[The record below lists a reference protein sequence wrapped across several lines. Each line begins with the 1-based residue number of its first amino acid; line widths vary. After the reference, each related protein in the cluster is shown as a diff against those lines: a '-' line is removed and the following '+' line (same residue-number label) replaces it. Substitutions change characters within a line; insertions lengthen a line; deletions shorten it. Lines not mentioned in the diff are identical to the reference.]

1 MSHNDCVRER
11 KKERKK
17 RNVVVVVVVGVFT
30 RHSPKMFN
38 LNCCYINTSNTTTTT
53 TSLFLFSN
61 TFYSKYLFY
70 LSDTTI

>member
-1 MSHNDCVRER
+1 MSHNDCERER
-11 KKERKK
+11 KKKK
-17 RNVVVVVVVGVFT
+17 RNVVVVVVGVFT

-38 LNCCYINTSNTTTTT
+38 LNCCYINTSNNTTTTT

-61 TFYSKYLFY
+61 TFCSKYLFY

>member
-17 RNVVVVVVVGVFT
+17 RNVVVVVVVVGVFT

-53 TSLFLFSN
+53 TLFLFSN

>member
-38 LNCCYINTSNTTTTT
+38 LNCCYINTSNTTT
-53 TSLFLFSN
+53 SLFLFAN

>member
-1 MSHNDCVRER
+1 MSHNDCERER
-11 KKERKK
+11 ERERKK
-17 RNVVVVVVVGVFT
+17 RNVVVVVVVVGVFT

-53 TSLFLFSN
+53 LFLFSN

>member
-17 RNVVVVVVVGVFT
+17 RNVVVVVVGVFT

-38 LNCCYINTSNTTTTT
+38 LNCCYINTSNTTT
-53 TSLFLFSN
+53 SLFLFAN

>member
-1 MSHNDCVRER
+1 MSHNDCERVRER
-11 KKERKK
+11 ERKK

-38 LNCCYINTSNTTTTT
+38 LNCCYINTSNTTT
-53 TSLFLFSN
+53 SLFLFAN

>member
-53 TSLFLFSN
+53 LFLFSN

>member
-1 MSHNDCVRER
+1 MSHNDCERVRER
-11 KKERKK
+11 ERKK
-17 RNVVVVVVVGVFT
+17 RNVVVVGVFT

-38 LNCCYINTSNTTTTT
+38 LNCCYINTSNTTT
-53 TSLFLFSN
+53 SLFLFAN

>member
-17 RNVVVVVVVGVFT
+17 RNVVVVVVGVFT

-38 LNCCYINTSNTTTTT
+38 LNCCYINTSNTITTT
-53 TSLFLFSN
+53 LFLFSN